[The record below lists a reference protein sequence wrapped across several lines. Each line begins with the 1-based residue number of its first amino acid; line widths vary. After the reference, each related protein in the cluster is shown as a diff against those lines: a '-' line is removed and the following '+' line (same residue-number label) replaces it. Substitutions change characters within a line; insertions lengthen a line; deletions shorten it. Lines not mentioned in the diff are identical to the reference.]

1 MYSSVVLY
9 GKTFL
14 ECIVQLSTVYLNDK
28 SEMICPI
35 NKLDQK
41 VKNKLSRSIFRY
53 EFCMTSKRRACF
65 KKKTQ
70 FSPASQLMGI
80 EAFIYTHS

>member
-28 SEMICPI
+28 SDMICPI
-35 NKLDQK
+35 NKLDQI
-41 VKNKLSRSIFRY
+41 VKNKSRSIFRNG
-53 EFCMTSKRRACF
+53 FCMTSKRRLCF
-65 KKKTQ
+65 KKRIL
-70 FSPASQLMGI
+70 FSPASQLMEI
-80 EAFIYTHS
+80 ETFIYTHS